1 MAPDKRG
8 PGARVFCSFSSDQR
22 ERKGGS
28 STVSST
34 MSSTPVG
41 KKNSL
46 CSTSNKDMDGHLR
59 GERVIKEF
67 GVV

>member
-34 MSSTPVG
+34 MSSTPEA
-41 KKNSL
+41 KNTL
-46 CSTSNKDMDGHLR
+46 CSTSNKDMDGHLG